1 MVPSKPGRRGKLP
14 HLCDT
19 ESPLPYCHSLFPSF
33 ETSSYRCRA
42 RDNSI
47 MAQSYRTQQVCQAS
61 PSIPPVCW
69 SLFFLPCLGQWVFRD
84 CWAESP
90 SHPLCFGLFPF
101 AGNLG
106 RQQATYKCLSLWLLK
121 QGFQYCVNH
130 TTSIQVILSC
140 SFFPTEKHIYK
151 NNKKNMSFLVNKI
164 LPLKSYSTLGK
175 LLTYLS
181 FSFPTC

>member
-1 MVPSKPGRRGKLP
+1 MVLSKPGRRGKLP

-61 PSIPPVCW
+61 PSIPPACW

-90 SHPLCFGLFPF
+90 SHLLCFGLFPF

-106 RQQATYKCLSLWLLK
+106 RQQVTYKCLSLWLLM

-130 TTSIQVILSC
+130 TTSTQVILSC
-140 SFFPTEKHIYK
+140 SFFPTERHIYK
-151 NNKKNMSFLVNKI
+151 NNK
-164 LPLKSYSTLGK
+164 
-175 LLTYLS
+175 
-181 FSFPTC
+181 